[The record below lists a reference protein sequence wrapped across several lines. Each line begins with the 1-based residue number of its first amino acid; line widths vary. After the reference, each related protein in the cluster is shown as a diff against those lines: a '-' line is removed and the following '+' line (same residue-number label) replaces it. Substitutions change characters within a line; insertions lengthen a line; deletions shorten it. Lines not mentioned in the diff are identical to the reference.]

1 MAVEINGHEISGF
14 LLMLDLAKSSQA
26 GLDLPGWIP
35 LTRFP
40 LLDAESTAGRLGVPL
55 YSKKRI
61 STPKPKNERRA
72 KKQGRAWTAKAE
84 AGNLL

>member
-40 LLDAESTAGRLGVPL
+40 LLDFAESTEGLVSAIDKCAIAIL
-55 YSKKRI
+55 YS
-61 STPKPKNERRA
+61 
-72 KKQGRAWTAKAE
+72 
-84 AGNLL
+84 